1 VSTAVST
8 WVDYEKPDGKRCV
21 RGERRMSKEMGL
33 YFDHTLETLAPD
45 QRKDYFQ
52 RKIRET
58 VVYAYRHSPFV
69 KKHLDHAGIDPNSIK
84 GPEDLPSIPVIKKEQ
99 VREAHRLCPPF
110 GEILAVPPEELGR
123 IYMSPGPIYDPE
135 HKEEKRLKEAK
146 ALFGAGLRPGD
157 RVVVTFSFHLVPAGL
172 LFDTALREMAATVVP
187 SGVGNTELQATLL
200 KDLHVTGY
208 IGTASFLLN
217 LLGRCKELGY
227 VFGKD
232 IVLKRAV
239 LTGEKV
245 PDSMRESFERDYGL
259 ETGQVYGTADL
270 GLFAYE
276 CGEHK
281 GMHVC
286 EEVFLEIVEPK
297 SGIPVAPGEVG
308 EIVVTYFDKTLPMV
322 RYGTGDL
329 SFMETGPCPCGR
341 TSPRLGG
348 IVGRVGVSFKVRGMF
363 IHEPQVRQAAEK
375 VQGVH
380 KAILVIERI
389 NNRDHLT
396 FKVELEEGPVDK
408 KSVREDLERNFRD
421 LCRLKT
427 DDVQFYK
434 KGTFGKGEKSLSDE
448 RKWE

>member
-1 VSTAVST
+1 
-8 WVDYEKPDGKRCV
+8 
-21 RGERRMSKEMGL
+21 MSV
-33 YFDHTLETLAPD
+33 YFDEAMETLSPE
-45 QRKDYFQ
+45 QRREYFQ

-58 VVYAYRHSPFV
+58 VVYAYRNSPFV
-69 KKHLDHAGIDPNSIK
+69 RKHLDQAGVDPNNIK

-110 GEILAVPPEELGR
+110 GEILAVPPEQLGR
-123 IYMSPGPIYDPE
+123 IYMSPGPIFDPE
-135 HKEEKRLKEAK
+135 HREEKRLKEAK

-157 RVVVTFSFHLVPAGL
+157 RVTVTFSFHLVPAGL
-172 LFDTALREMAATVVP
+172 LFDTALREMAAIVIP

-200 KDLHVTGY
+200 KDLQVTGY

-217 LLGRCKELGY
+217 LLDRCKQLGY
-227 VFGKD
+227 LFGKD
-232 IVLKRAV
+232 IVLKTAV

-245 PDSMRESFERDYGL
+245 PDSMREIFERDYGIQ
-259 ETGQVYGTADL
+259 TGQVYGTADL

-286 EEVFLEIVEPK
+286 EEVFLEIVDPQ
-297 SGIPVAPGEVG
+297 SDNPVLPGEVG

-329 SFMETGPCPCGR
+329 SYFETGPCPCGR

-348 IVGRVGVSFKVRGMF
+348 IVGRVGDSFKVRGMF

-375 VQGVH
+375 VEGVH
-380 KAILVIERI
+380 RAFLVVARM

-408 KSVREDLERNFRD
+408 KSVREALEKNFRD

-427 DDVQFYK
+427 DDVQFFP
-434 KGTFGKGEKSLSDE
+434 KGTFGNENKSLLDE
-448 RKWE
+448 RKWD

>member
-1 VSTAVST
+1 
-8 WVDYEKPDGKRCV
+8 
-21 RGERRMSKEMGL
+21 MGV
-33 YFDHTLETLAPD
+33 YFDQILETLPPE
-45 QRKDYFQ
+45 QREEYFQ

-58 VVYAYRHSPFV
+58 VVYAYRNSPFV
-69 KKHLDHAGIDPNSIK
+69 RKHLDQAGIDPNNIK
-84 GPEDLPSIPVIKKEQ
+84 GPKDLPSIPVIKKEQ

-110 GEILAVPPEELGR
+110 GEILAVPPQELGR

-135 HKEEKRLKEAK
+135 HREEKRLKEAK

-157 RVVVTFSFHLVPAGL
+157 RVMVTFSFHLVPAGL
-172 LFDTALREMAATVVP
+172 LFDMALREMGATVIP

-200 KDLHVTGY
+200 KDLQVTGY

-217 LLGRCKELGY
+217 LLDRCKELGY
-227 VFGKD
+227 LFGKD
-232 IVLKRAV
+232 VALKWAV

-245 PDSMRESFERDYGL
+245 PDSMRQIFEKDYGIQ
-259 ETGQVYGTADL
+259 TGQVYGTGDL

-286 EEVFLEIVEPK
+286 EEVFLEIVDPQ
-297 SGIPVAPGEVG
+297 SGLPVSPGEVG

-329 SFMETGPCPCGR
+329 SFLETGPCPCGR
-341 TSPRLGG
+341 TSPRLGA
-348 IVGRVGVSFKVRGMF
+348 IVGRVGDSFKVRGMF
-363 IHEPQVRQAAEK
+363 LHEPQVRQAAEK
-375 VQGVH
+375 VEGVH
-380 KAILVIERI
+380 RAILVIERI

-396 FKVELEEGPVDK
+396 FKVELEDGPVDR
-408 KSVREDLERNFRD
+408 KSARETLERNFRD

-427 DDVQFYK
+427 DDVQFFP
-434 KGTFGKGEKSLSDE
+434 KGTFGNENKSLLDE
-448 RKWE
+448 RKWD